1 MRLASVDSYLPDAGD
16 LSQACIPLGFFTA
29 FCLQHQLLSP
39 DVEQMHRDT
48 VVRCRLQEGPVSALF
63 VALGAELEER
73 HLSPAGQAFARRV
86 LPTYADCYCELF
98 GEDSWQLKD
107 NWENYQSMATVLVRD
122 LYGQPS
128 KSVTSWLDTVLKKFV
143 GIWR

>member
-39 DVEQMHRDT
+39 EVEQMHRDT
-48 VVRCRLQEGPVSALF
+48 VIQCRLQEGPVSALF
-63 VALGAELEER
+63 VALGAELEDR
-73 HLSPAGQAFARRV
+73 HLSPAGQAFAHRV
-86 LPTYADCYCELF
+86 LPTYSDCYCELF
-98 GEDSWQLKD
+98 GEDSWQIKD
-107 NWENYQSMATVLVRD
+107 DWENYQRMADVLVRD

-128 KSVTSWLDTVLKKFV
+128 KPVTSWFDTVIKKVV
-143 GIWR
+143 GLWR